1 MVSKTRKRSRTIVE
15 GERADCPFQLHN
27 SSFPAAR
34 IKTNEKPSK
43 NKTKPGKK
51 NKNVNTSEEVTL
63 LQSSLF
69 EPTGKFRPDTTMGV
83 YYHIEPGKDWTSM
96 TRYHSF
102 ILNKEKYLS
111 GEFVFV
117 GNDNWRRPYYGKNEI
132 IVSNHLD
139 IINVLSIVH
148 RAKVSQ
154 WIEADDEEIPDGL
167 YWRQALD
174 CGTSQL
180 SAIALICRCRTPAHP
195 DKTLVGCTN
204 SDCGEW
210 IHIGCLREDVLNRV
224 HDRLCAD
231 QPHVAAVKMHG
242 TGVKTVM

>member
-15 GERADCPFQLHN
+15 DERADCPFQLHI

-69 EPTGKFRPDTTMGV
+69 EPTGKFRSDATMGV
-83 YYHIEPGKDWTSM
+83 YYHIEPGKDWISM

-102 ILNKEKYLS
+102 ILNNEKYLS

-117 GNDNWRRPYYGKNEI
+117 ANDNCIARGKLGEDLNAQVGPCNIWVAQILEIRALDERHVYARVCWMYSPDELPEGRRPYHGKNEI

-154 WIEADDEEIPDGL
+154 WIEADDEEILDGL
-167 YWRQALD
+167 YWRQAFD
-174 CGTSQL
+174 CGTSQHITAVCYCSHL
-180 SAIALICRCRTPAHP
+180 QMSNTHP
-195 DKTLVGCTN
+195 
-204 SDCGEW
+204 
-210 IHIGCLREDVLNRV
+210 
-224 HDRLCAD
+224 
-231 QPHVAAVKMHG
+231 P
-242 TGVKTVM
+242 